1 MAARIVDASG
11 RRPQSGY
18 AGTGEQ
24 VTGRERDAV
33 PPDRAEPRTAGRAVG
48 DAEAAAAVG
57 CESAGRRR
65 WIAVAARWL
74 VLVAALLASVAFAAA
89 LARITL
95 VPEPGAVGHVHDNL
109 RPGNSLR
116 HYLWHATVPDA
127 LRQVGGNVLLG
138 APFGL
143 LLPVLWP
150 KARGLFR
157 ILLATAALMLLVEVV
172 QGALLTGRAFDVDD
186 IILNTGGAVLG
197 YLLLGRRLVR
207 VVRRGRTPHA
217 AARQQAE
224 HPADP
229 HGQQVPPG
237 TAPDLTRAN

>member
-1 MAARIVDASG
+1 MAARTAGAG
-11 RRPQSGY
+11 RKQPRDEY
-18 AGTGEQ
+18 AGTGGQ
-24 VTGRERDAV
+24 VTGQERDTV
-33 PPDRAEPRTAGRAVG
+33 LPGTAEPHTAGRAALDGEVADPG
-48 DAEAAAAVG
+48 GRKPA
-57 CESAGRRR
+57 RRR

-74 VLVAALLASVAFAAA
+74 VLAAALLASVAFAAA

-116 HYLWHATVPDA
+116 HYLLHAAVPDA

-157 ILLATAALMLLVEVV
+157 VLLATAALMLLVEAV

-186 IILNTGGAVLG
+186 IILNTSGAVLG

-217 AARQQAE
+217 AAPQRPE
-224 HPADP
+224 HPAAP
-229 HGQQVPPG
+229 RGHQVRPD
-237 TAPDLTRAN
+237 TTPDLARTN

>member
-1 MAARIVDASG
+1 M
-11 RRPQSGY
+11 
-18 AGTGEQ
+18 
-24 VTGRERDAV
+24 
-33 PPDRAEPRTAGRAVG
+33 
-48 DAEAAAAVG
+48 
-57 CESAGRRR
+57 
-65 WIAVAARWL
+65 
-74 VLVAALLASVAFAAA
+74 AFAAA

-116 HYLWHATVPDA
+116 HYLRHATVPDA
-127 LRQVGGNVLLG
+127 VRQVGGNVLLG

-157 ILLATAALMLLVEVV
+157 VLLATAALMLLVELV

-207 VVRRGRTPHA
+207 VVRRGRTPDA
-217 AARQQAE
+217 AVPQQPR

-237 TAPDLTRAN
+237 AEPVLARTD